1 MTNNGDNAVDTA
13 ARCTEQPIRGSSVDM
28 ESHATR
34 TGDSR
39 RQFLGTVGIAAIG
52 FLLGSS
58 GLARAKSD
66 TDGCSDDFGNREES
80 VHDRLRD
87 AYRLRVRTARDTL
100 LAGDRVTTHRT
111 NGDHERYPDAMA
123 DFTKGLPHDDH
134 GIVDPEAYATLQRAL
149 VEGDLA
155 AFDSIPRGGQRRLAE
170 PEGAHGFELVGVD
183 PHGVSADPAPAFA
196 SAETAAEMVEL
207 YWQALCRDIPF
218 QEYPDSDLIAAAVD
232 DLNSV
237 SEFTGP
243 TNGGQVTSETVFR
256 GLDQGNLQG
265 PYLSQFLWQTITRGA
280 IELTQKIRT
289 GEPGVDYLTD
299 YDEWLANQ
307 RGAMPAHEQR
317 FDAEKRFIRNG
328 RDLASYVQQDI
339 PFQAYENA
347 ALLLLSM
354 GALDPSLP
362 HDADDTTDGLLNFG
376 PFDVLDAVITVFN
389 CALSAAWY
397 HKWVVNKRLRPEE
410 FGGRVHDHRTG
421 CASYPIHDDLL
432 TSSVFDRV
440 EEEFGA
446 SLLPQAYPEGCP
458 LHPSY
463 PAGHAVIAGA
473 CITVLKAYFDE
484 SFVFENP
491 VQATTD
497 GTALEAYVDEDLT
510 VGSELR
516 KLASNMA
523 IGRNWAG
530 IHYRSDELSGLR
542 IGEKVAI
549 SILEERKEISLQG
562 QQFEGFTLTT
572 FDGERIRI

>member
-1 MTNNGDNAVDTA
+1 MTTDSDNYTDT
-13 ARCTEQPIRGSSVDM
+13 TDQNTGQPIRSSSAERGSA
-28 ESHATR
+28 ATG
-34 TGDSR
+34 TGVSR
-39 RQFLGTVGIAAIG
+39 RTFLGGVGAVGIG
-52 FLLGSS
+52 SLLGSP
-58 GLARAKSD
+58 GLVPATPAAADS
-66 TDGCSDDFGNREES
+66 GNRTEKPN
-80 VHDRLRD
+80 DRRRD
-87 AYRLRVRTARDTL
+87 AYRLRVQVARDTL
-100 LAGDRVTTHRT
+100 LAGSQPTSHRT
-111 NGDHERYPDAMA
+111 NGDHERYPDAIA

-134 GIVDPEAYATLQRAL
+134 GIVDREAYATLQRAL
-149 VEGDLA
+149 GEGDLA
-155 AFDSIPRGGQRRLAE
+155 AFKSVPRGGQRRLAE
-170 PEGAHGFELVGVD
+170 PEAAHAFELVGVD
-183 PHGVSADPAPAFA
+183 PHSVPEKPAPAFA

-207 YWQALCRDIPF
+207 YWQALCRDVPF
-218 QEYPDSDLIAAAVD
+218 QEFSDSETVAAAVD
-232 DLNSV
+232 DLDRL

-243 TNGGQVTSETVFR
+243 KTNGQVTSETVFR
-256 GLDQGNLQG
+256 GLDQGNLEG

-289 GEPGVDYLTD
+289 GEPGVDYLTE
-299 YDEWLANQ
+299 YDEWLDNQ
-307 RGAMPAHEQR
+307 RGATPAHEQR

-362 HDADDTTDGLLNFG
+362 HDEDDPTGGLLNFG
-376 PFDVLDAVITVFN
+376 PFDVLDAVINVFN

-397 HKWVVNKRLRPEE
+397 HKWVVNKRLRPEA

-421 CASYPIHDDLL
+421 RASYPVHDDLL
-432 TSSVFDRV
+432 DSPVLDRV
-440 EEEFGA
+440 EEEFGT

-491 VQATTD
+491 VQATAD
-497 GTALEAYVDEDLT
+497 GTALEPCVGEELT
-510 VGSELR
+510 VGNELR

-549 SILEERKEISLQG
+549 SILRERKKLPLQSRK
-562 QQFEGFTLTT
+562 FEGFTLTT
-572 FDGERIRI
+572 FDGEQIRI